1 MINVTK
7 VHRFTVAY
15 IYIIYGYMVLRVRQ
29 QIRGKIII
37 LNFTQFIHDDDI
49 HPRHE
54 QQVVVIHV
62 YIIIILHEMTRG
74 HAICYVRYILLYI
87 LFASR
92 PTKNR
97 VSALSRVNQWVESEV
112 EFVFVCGYC
121 RSAFVS
127 R

>member
-1 MINVTK
+1 MCYDKCHQSTSVYCGMI
-7 VHRFTVAY
+7 Y
-15 IYIIYGYMVLRVRQ
+15 IYGCMVLRVRQ

-62 YIIIILHEMTRG
+62 YIIIILHEMTLGG

-87 LFASR
+87 IRITTDEKSCFRFKSR
-92 PTKNR
+92 EPVGRK
-97 VSALSRVNQWVESEV
+97 
-112 EFVFVCGYC
+112 
-121 RSAFVS
+121 
-127 R
+127 